1 MDLTFFPLS
10 ESYLSKRNSAPW
22 RESLFFFSFFC
33 LIPCLIIP
41 GFPDPVLPVQITAL
55 PLILFFIT
63 LTIVRNKNFNDQINV
78 AVRQPAVFVFLLFL
92 IAMAISLFWAINPAE
107 GIYDLIKTSSS
118 LVLLIFSMVLFTNWR
133 PALPLAIRLV
143 LFTSSVFVIVGIVQ
157 FFVFANAGSSEE
169 YYHSLYEITGLSGH
183 KNQFAIALFLLL
195 PWLIYGVFS
204 MHGHIKNF
212 AVLITI
218 AVFLLILLLQSR
230 SVWLGLLSAFVCFLF
245 FAFFLKRKKPVH
257 FKQMKKQIRYAL
269 ASGILLIAVFVI
281 IVLGS
286 KYLTHNNVLH
296 FQATGLIDAGE
307 KRNIPRLSIWASS
320 LEMINDHTIVGVGA
334 GNWKIDIPPYQK
346 DFLETHPAL
355 TNENPLQFQTWL
367 RPHNDFIWILA
378 EKGLPGILSYLAFVV
393 LIIVAGLKQMVRSKT
408 HTDSLLMMLMVA
420 SLTGY
425 FTLSLFT
432 FPYER
437 VGHQLYI
444 MLMSGLILSRNLP
457 EGSRNQN
464 KKHARRLKQLSLSVF
479 LLITLLGVVYGFFAL
494 RSGYYAGKAFS
505 GEQTQRAGEFE
516 AYLTK
521 AFSPVTTL
529 DIFGNPFHYYLGL
542 YAGRTNRAADAEKF
556 LLKAEKYH
564 PKNLEVLKAIAS
576 LYLQTQ
582 RPAMSRTYLEKVL
595 QIYPFDN
602 ETLLRLA
609 TLQYFSGETE
619 QAYQTLLRSNPGNK
633 SPVYQKMREEMEN
646 TLNSESH

>member
-1 MDLTFFPLS
+1 MF
-10 ESYLSKRNSAPW
+10 R
-22 RESLFFFSFFC
+22 
-33 LIPCLIIP
+33 
-41 GFPDPVLPVQITAL
+41 
-55 PLILFFIT
+55 
-63 LTIVRNKNFNDQINV
+63 IVPAI
-78 AVRQPAVFVFLLFL
+78 RQPAVMAFFLFL
-92 IAMAISLFWAINPAE
+92 MATALSLLQAVNPAE
-107 GIYDLIKTSSS
+107 GIYDLVKTALS
-118 LVLLIFSMVLFTNWR
+118 LVLFVFSVVFFAGREQNLVYIFRMIL
-133 PALPLAIRLV
+133 LV
-143 LFTSSVFVIVGIVQ
+143 AVVFVLVGNVQ
-157 FFVFANAGSSEE
+157 FIIFASFKSSQDF
-169 YYHSLYEITGLSGH
+169 YHSLYQISGLSGH
-183 KNQFAIALFLLL
+183 KNQFAIAMFLFL
-195 PWLIYGVFS
+195 PWLIYGSFISRGRLKPVGISVTSIVIF
-204 MHGHIKNF
+204 
-212 AVLITI
+212 
-218 AVFLLILLLQSR
+218 LILLLQAR
-230 SVWLGLLSAFVCFLF
+230 SVWVGLFAAFVCFVFLSF
-245 FAFFLKRKKPVH
+245 YLRFKKKGHYLQIKKTVRCGIVTGFAMITIF
-257 FKQMKKQIRYAL
+257 A
-269 ASGILLIAVFVI
+269 AVVW
-281 IVLGS
+281 VS
-286 KYLTHNNVLH
+286 KYLSGDSVLH

-307 KRNIPRLSIWASS
+307 KRNIPRLSIWSSS
-320 LEMINDHTIVGVGA
+320 LEMAGDNMITGVGA
-334 GNWKIDIPPYQK
+334 GNWKIGIPPYQK

-437 VGHQLYI
+437 VGHQVYI

-457 EGSRNQN
+457 EESRNQN

-521 AFSPVTTL
+521 ASSPVTTL
-529 DIFGNPFHYYLGL
+529 DVFGNPFHYYLGL
-542 YAGRTNRAADAEKF
+542 YAGRTNRSADAEKF

-564 PKNLEVLKAIAS
+564 PKNLKVLKAIAS

-609 TLQYFSGETE
+609 TLHYFSGETE